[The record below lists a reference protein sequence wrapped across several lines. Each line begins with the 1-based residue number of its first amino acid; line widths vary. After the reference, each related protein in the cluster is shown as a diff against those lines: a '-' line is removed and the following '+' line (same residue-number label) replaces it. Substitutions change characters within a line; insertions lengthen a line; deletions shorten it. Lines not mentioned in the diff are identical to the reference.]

1 MQSKGQRV
9 LRLFLFLCPGDWDF
23 KQNPNLQTMAQLRH
37 ACWFPSKNR
46 KKYDD
51 CVKRYP
57 SHFRGRGLL
66 DPGVHIISDKNSGT
80 HFPTD
85 TFFLAHQMPPGTSKA
100 NQLFQLFLCPEFL
113 VFSSLIGSGS
123 EPFWNPW
130 LSLSTNHLPKG
141 WVSGQSVV
149 SFLWPCHKNC
159 KFLTYSKNIEKNW
172 IKK

>member
-46 KKYDD
+46 KTEKNTTIASNDIHRISG
-51 CVKRYP
+51 VVA
-57 SHFRGRGLL
+57 FLG
-66 DPGVHIISDKNSGT
+66 PGVHIISDKNSGT

-123 EPFWNPW
+123 EPF
-130 LSLSTNHLPKG
+130 
-141 WVSGQSVV
+141 
-149 SFLWPCHKNC
+149 
-159 KFLTYSKNIEKNW
+159 
-172 IKK
+172 